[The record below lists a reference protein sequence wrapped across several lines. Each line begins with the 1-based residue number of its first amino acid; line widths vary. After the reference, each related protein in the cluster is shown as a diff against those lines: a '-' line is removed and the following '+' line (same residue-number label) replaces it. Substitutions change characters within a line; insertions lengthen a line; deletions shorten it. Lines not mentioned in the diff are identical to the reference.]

1 MAFGEPGVR
10 ATQILPESHREFGSL
25 DLARN
30 TRVALILNLAA
41 LPMFLVFGWSFMI
54 VAQLL
59 RPDIVSRFHYLNLSL
74 SPVNSFLLFVGVIL
88 GMMIIHEAVHGLFF
102 WHFTRSRPVFGLKLL
117 FAYAGAPGWYIPR
130 NQYIVVGLAP
140 LILMTTAGFFL
151 IALMTLPLAQ
161 LFLFGI
167 TMNASGAVGDLYVSA
182 WVLLRSP
189 EALIEDT
196 GVGFTIFERKE
207 YFRDVAVLVQS
218 QQGMEHEQRNA
229 G

>member
-1 MAFGEPGVR
+1 MVFGRLGMR
-10 ATQILPESHREFGSL
+10 ATEILPESHREFGSL

-30 TRVALILNLAA
+30 TRVALVLNLVA
-41 LPMFLVFGWSFMI
+41 LPLFLVFGWSFMK

-74 SPVNSFLLFVGVIL
+74 SPIASFLLFVGIIL
-88 GMMIIHEAVHGLFF
+88 GMMVIHEVVHGLFF
-102 WHFTRSRPVFGLKLL
+102 WLFTGSRPVFGLKLL

-140 LILMTTAGFFL
+140 LVLITAAGFFL
-151 IALMTLPLAQ
+151 IVLITLPLAQ

-196 GVGFTIFERKE
+196 GVGFSIYERKE
-207 YFRDVAVLVQS
+207 YFQGLTVQEQS
-218 QQGMEHEQRNA
+218 QQGVGHEQ
-229 G
+229 